1 MMAELSL
8 SRSKRIINATLAK
21 GKALGLKGEKNML
34 GMKSIPEILKKDAE
48 EIS

>member
-21 GKALGLKGEKNML
+21 GKALGLNPL
-34 GMKSIPEILKKDAE
+34 SVVV
-48 EIS
+48 